1 MSRYRPALVAA
12 AITVPVAWAGL
23 VWAAW
28 FFDGCRGL
36 SYRGGG
42 CGDFDAIEP
51 FFRLALVVPAVI
63 ITAAVGLLVAAGGR
77 VRSWAAG
84 CAHLFWPHLSGLCSS
99 DLAPL

>member
-1 MSRYRPALVAA
+1 MSARRLAFIISAL
-12 AITVPVAWAGL
+12 TVPVAWAGL

-51 FFRLALVVPAVI
+51 FFRAALIVPAVVI
-63 ITAAVGLLVAAGGR
+63 AMVVGLLVMAGGR
-77 VRSWAAG
+77 LRDWWREERRRDSYAALLDD
-84 CAHLFWPHLSGLCSS
+84 AR
-99 DLAPL
+99 